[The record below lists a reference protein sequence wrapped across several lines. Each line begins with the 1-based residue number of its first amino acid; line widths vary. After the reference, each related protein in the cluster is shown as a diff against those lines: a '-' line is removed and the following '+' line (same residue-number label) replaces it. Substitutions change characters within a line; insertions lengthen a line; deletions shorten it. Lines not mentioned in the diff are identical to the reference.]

1 MKKLALACVLVFI
14 VYGISQ
20 SQTITVTSPNGGEN
34 WALGSPHNIT
44 WRPSGVRGPAGR
56 SVQEAFQ

>member
-1 MKKLALACVLVFI
+1 MKKLALAWVLLLV

-20 SQTITVTSPNGGEN
+20 SQPITVTSPNGGEN
-34 WALGSPHNIT
+34 WALGSPHSIT
-44 WRPSGVRGPAGR
+44 WRSSGVRGPAGR